1 MIELISIHIPK
12 TAGTSFYKVLSDVYR
27 LDLSPGY
34 RRMDLQDIMDP
45 DGQIE
50 LKHLTGFRVVH
61 GHFRYAEIR
70 SLHTSTN
77 ARIIT
82 WLRHPADRV
91 ISNYRFFID
100 RLAHPG
106 INPEVSRINQHRRN
120 ERLMEYA
127 RLPENRNR
135 MAYFLEGL
143 NIDDIYFCGLQ
154 EYFEHDLTRLA
165 KKLDWPAIPTPMLNT
180 SRKDYQVT
188 PHEYDEICA
197 LNEWDMVLY
206 NRAQFLR
213 DAELNNP
220 S

>member
-1 MIELISIHIPK
+1 
-12 TAGTSFYKVLSDVYR
+12 
-27 LDLSPGY
+27 
-34 RRMDLQDIMDP
+34 MDLQDIMDP

-100 RLAHPG
+100 RLAHSG
-106 INPEVSRINQHRRN
+106 INPEVRRINQHRRK

-127 RLPENRNR
+127 RLPENSNT

-143 NIDDIYFCGLQ
+143 II
-154 EYFEHDLTRLA
+154 E
-165 KKLDWPAIPTPMLNT
+165 KI
-180 SRKDYQVT
+180 
-188 PHEYDEICA
+188 
-197 LNEWDMVLY
+197 
-206 NRAQFLR
+206 
-213 DAELNNP
+213 
-220 S
+220 